1 MIRVDLQKSVSDP
14 PYHRGC
20 HPVLAIIFHKAVVK
34 EELIEKVIME
44 DDRYNKLGKF
54 YLRKTKY
61 HDKIDMFWQ

>member
-34 EELIEKVIME
+34 EELI
-44 DDRYNKLGKF
+44 DRKGV
-54 YLRKTKY
+54 
-61 HDKIDMFWQ
+61 

>member
-1 MIRVDLQKSVSDP
+1 M
-14 PYHRGC
+14 
-20 HPVLAIIFHKAVVK
+20 
-34 EELIEKVIME
+34 ME